1 MSDGPNHVLV
11 PGKVIPSHIDGLAVQ
26 CKSCPDGEDEVC
38 HNTGNGSFSRGSNEQ
53 EGKKEDAGE
62 TSSYNCGDSVVK
74 REGAALTVCQLQRDT
89 GSRESACRDDTPA
102 DLQLLSVG
110 RLWAGKAVKI
120 FYTDR
125 CETVH
130 VRC

>member
-53 EGKKEDAGE
+53 EGKKGV
-62 TSSYNCGDSVVK
+62 SSVRLKEAEKKEMEKKKQFRSRSLWFFFFRRAQRKKPSSLLDNSGD
-74 REGAALTVCQLQRDT
+74 GPQGIHAHPCPWPDNQ
-89 GSRESACRDDTPA
+89 
-102 DLQLLSVG
+102 
-110 RLWAGKAVKI
+110 
-120 FYTDR
+120 
-125 CETVH
+125 
-130 VRC
+130 